1 MSEKIADYLA
11 SIIRDGYSKQAL
23 DGVLKLI
30 EENNISVSRKA
41 YLGLKHGDVG
51 AAQKILK
58 SIQSCA
64 CKNVNDEAE
73 FEDIDAYKACSSNV
87 DSSLANGLL
96 KRIDK
101 PAWVQS
107 DPQSINPTAYYE
119 CQKCS
124 LIWELSAPERGN
136 KGSWKIA
143 GN

>member
-1 MSEKIADYLA
+1 MSEKIADCLA
-11 SIIRDGYSKQAL
+11 SIIQYGYSKQAV
-23 DGVLKLI
+23 DSVLKLI
-30 EENNISVSRKA
+30 DGNNISVSRKV

-58 SIQSCA
+58 SMQHCA
-64 CKNVNDEAE
+64 CQNVNDEMQ
-73 FEDIDAYKACSSNV
+73 FDNIDAYKACTTNV

-107 DPQSINPTAYYE
+107 DPQSINPTAYYQ

-124 LIWELSAPERGN
+124 LVWELSAPERGN
-136 KGSWKIA
+136 KGSWKLA
-143 GN
+143 DH